1 MRLHDFIENSMER
14 ILQAWE
20 DFARSVETK
29 QPDLDAT
36 GLRNHAEKILR
47 TIAADMRKGQTTRE
61 QAEKAQGKGPLNT
74 SETAAQTHALTR
86 LVAGFSLDQMVSEY
100 RALRSSVLSHW
111 LAQEVFEEEHHV
123 RDMIRFNE
131 AIDQALVESIAAYG
145 SALESTRKMLLAVL
159 SHDLRSPLGAV
170 LMAGGLIL
178 RQEGL
183 DEKGRELAA
192 QVCTSAQRANN
203 MVNDLLDLARCNIGT
218 GIPVQLEPAELNEI
232 CRSVIEELR
241 IAFPDARIV
250 LSEQAV
256 IPGLFDPARMAQVFS
271 NLIRNAICHGD
282 PALPIHVKVFDHQG
296 DPCVSVHNWGE
307 VIPPEAMPHL
317 FKPEGRYSSYAAGD
331 RGVSAGLGLGLF
343 IAAEIVASHG
353 GKIQVSSSGEGGTV
367 FEVIMIHASSAP

>member
-1 MRLHDFIENSMER
+1 
-14 ILQAWE
+14 
-20 DFARSVETK
+20 
-29 QPDLDAT
+29 
-36 GLRNHAEKILR
+36 
-47 TIAADMRKGQTTRE
+47 
-61 QAEKAQGKGPLNT
+61 
-74 SETAAQTHALTR
+74 
-86 LVAGFSLDQMVSEY
+86 
-100 RALRSSVLSHW
+100 
-111 LAQEVFEEEHHV
+111 
-123 RDMIRFNE
+123 
-131 AIDQALVESIAAYG
+131 
-145 SALESTRKMLLAVL
+145 
-159 SHDLRSPLGAV
+159 
-170 LMAGGLIL
+170 
-178 RQEGL
+178 
-183 DEKGRELAA
+183 
-192 QVCTSAQRANN
+192 
-203 MVNDLLDLARCNIGT
+203 
-218 GIPVQLEPAELNEI
+218 LEPAELNEI